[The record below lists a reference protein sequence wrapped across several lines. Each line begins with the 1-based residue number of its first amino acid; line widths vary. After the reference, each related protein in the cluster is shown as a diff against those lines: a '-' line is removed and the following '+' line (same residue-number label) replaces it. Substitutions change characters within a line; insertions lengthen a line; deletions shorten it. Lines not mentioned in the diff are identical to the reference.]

1 MRASVVPAPTEEQLL
16 AFGTLLAHSGKVIES
31 EISGTSMGSTL
42 PSGSRIRI
50 QPLPAEEYRIGQTV
64 AFVLGSTII
73 AHRLV
78 YRTSHC
84 VLTRGDNHSWCD
96 LPVPPGAV
104 LGAVTEWFINGEWQ
118 RFADAPERAP
128 AQPWRSRALEI
139 VVRAGM
145 LIDIR
150 LARQSSRA
158 LMGFVRLRRY
168 LTTEFLR
175 HW

>member
-64 AFVLGSTII
+64 AFVMGSTIF
-73 AHRLV
+73 AHRIV
-78 YRTSHC
+78 YRTSQG

-96 LPVPPGAV
+96 LPVPVGAV
-104 LGAVTEWFINGEWQ
+104 LGVVTERFMDGEWQ

-158 LMGFVRLRRY
+158 LMGLVRLRRY

>member
-1 MRASVVPAPTEEQLL
+1 MLASVVPAPTEEQLL

-50 QPLPAEEYRIGQTV
+50 QPQPAEEYRIGQTV
-64 AFVLGSTII
+64 AFVLGSRII

-96 LPVPPGAV
+96 LPVPVGAV
-104 LGAVTEWFINGEWQ
+104 LGVVTEWFINGEWQ
-118 RFADAPERAP
+118 RFVDAPERLP
-128 AQPWRSRALEI
+128 AQPWRSRALDI
-139 VVRAGM
+139 ALRACM
-145 LIDIR
+145 QIDIR
-150 LARQSSRA
+150 LARHTLRM
-158 LMGFVRLRRY
+158 LMGLVRLHRRF
-168 LTTEFLR
+168 TTEFLR
-175 HW
+175 HR

>member
-64 AFVLGSTII
+64 AFVLGSTIF
-73 AHRLV
+73 AHRIV
-78 YRTSHC
+78 YRTSQG

-96 LPVPPGAV
+96 LPVPVGAV
-104 LGAVTEWFINGEWQ
+104 LGVVTERFMDGEWQ
-118 RFADAPERAP
+118 RFGEAPERAP
-128 AQPWRSRALEI
+128 AQPRRSRALEI

-158 LMGFVRLRRY
+158 LMGLVRLRRY